1 MIESDNAYTQAGL
14 ELTLGRAVVHEAG
27 EHDSL
32 VHLWWRDNAPEPTL
46 VQVYVNG
53 QLVTTTT
60 HPDQRELWLIVNRSR
75 QNRIELLKVNAE
87 DADHL
92 VQARPDRL
100 QTWNPP
106 INDFVEARLLRDE
119 SLPVDTKI
127 EVAVDGQAVATGEL
141 WPNDTPRSG
150 FGGLFGLGGF
160 GQDAASGLG
169 LGRGEL
175 GFGPLGIDGTAWAW
189 QTRDLPPG
197 PHSVTLTATDQ
208 AGQATSPPLTLD
220 EFQVEALPRP
230 ATTLNMQSDF
240 TLAWTD

>member
-1 MIESDNAYTQAGL
+1 MIESDNAYAQAGL

-32 VHLWWRDNAPEPTL
+32 VNLWWRDNTPEPSL

-53 QLVTTTT
+53 QLTTTT
-60 HPDQRELWLIVNRSR
+60 TSPDQRELWLIVNRSR

-87 DADHL
+87 HADPL
-92 VQARPDRL
+92 LEARPDRL
-100 QTWNPP
+100 RTWNPP
-106 INDFVEARLLRDE
+106 ISDGVEARVLRDE
-119 SLPVDTKI
+119 SLPVDAKI
-127 EVAVDGQAVATGEL
+127 EVAVDRQAVASGEL

-160 GQDAASGLG
+160 GQDTASGLG

-175 GFGPLGIDGTAWAW
+175 GFGPLGTDGTAWQW
-189 QTRDLPPG
+189 HTRDLPPG
-197 PHSVTLTATDQ
+197 SHSVTLTATDQ
-208 AGQATSPPLTLD
+208 TGQATSPPLTLD

-230 ATTLNMQSDF
+230 ATPLNMRSDF